1 MQRLKQFGDGGMG
14 DVSAA
19 CREAHAELS
28 ALYSQVAHL
37 LAQYDPETQRIIRDL
52 AKERA
57 PHMDDQREVK
67 T

>member
-1 MQRLKQFGDGGMG
+1 
-14 DVSAA
+14 
-19 CREAHAELS
+19 
-28 ALYSQVAHL
+28 VAHL
-37 LAQYDPETQRIIRDL
+37 LARYDPETQRIIRDL